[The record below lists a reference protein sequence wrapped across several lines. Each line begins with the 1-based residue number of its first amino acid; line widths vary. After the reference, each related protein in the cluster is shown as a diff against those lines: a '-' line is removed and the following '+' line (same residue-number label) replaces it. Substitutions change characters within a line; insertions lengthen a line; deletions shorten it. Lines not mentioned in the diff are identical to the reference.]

1 MIPHRLS
8 LASRLMLATLL
19 ILLVSLPLS
28 GIALS
33 RHVQATATA
42 AFDQRLESLLQVV
55 AAGLAWDD
63 VEGALVLQRDLGE
76 PRFTR
81 VFSGWYWQAS
91 DGGDHTLTSRS
102 LWDQRLATAAH
113 PEVTFRDLPGPRDTP
128 LRAIE
133 RDIRL
138 APLAAPLHV
147 AVAISREPLDTEI
160 ARFNRLVVLSLAG
173 LGVLLLATLAL
184 QVRWG
189 LAPLRRLRADLRRV
203 EDGEAEHLDTRLPEE
218 LARLA
223 AAMNGVLERDRRLMA
238 HARHAAGNL
247 AHALKTPV
255 SVLTTLADGIEEPRR
270 GRLREELARID
281 AAVRH
286 HLARATAAGDAGLA
300 PRIAV
305 AAVLAPIV
313 EGLGRLAERRG
324 IALTVALPATLR
336 LRLDPQDL
344 QELAG
349 NLLDNA
355 LRWAT
360 GEVRLSG
367 GEAADGVWLAVED
380 DGPGMDEAQRRE
392 ALARGA
398 RLDEQ
403 RSQSG
408 LGLAIVNELA
418 ELHGGEL
425 NLARSA
431 LGGLAARVW
440 LPSSPLAAPSARQE
454 PVAARPVSG

>member
-1 MIPHRLS
+1 MTPRRLS
-8 LASRLMLATLL
+8 LASRLMLATLS
-19 ILLVSLPLS
+19 ILVVSLPLS

-42 AFDQRLESLLQVV
+42 AFDQRLESLLRVV
-55 AAGLAWDD
+55 IAGLAWDD
-63 VEGALVLQRDLGE
+63 VAGELVLQRDLGE

-102 LWDQRLATAAH
+102 LWDQRLATATH
-113 PEVTFRDLPGPRDTP
+113 PAVAFRDLAGPRDTP

-138 APLAAPLHV
+138 APLAEPLHV
-147 AVAISREPLDTEI
+147 AVAISRAPLDTEL
-160 ARFNRLVVLSLAG
+160 ARFDRLVALSLAG
-173 LGVLLLATLAL
+173 LGALLLAAL
-184 QVRWG
+184 GLQIRWG
-189 LAPLRRLRADLRRV
+189 LAPLRRLRADLGRV
-203 EDGEAEHLDTRLPEE
+203 EDGEAERLDTRLPEE

-223 AAMNGVLERDRRLMA
+223 TAMNGVLERDRRLLA

-270 GRLREELARID
+270 GRIREELSRID

-300 PRIAV
+300 PRVAV
-305 AAVLAPIV
+305 SEVLSPIV

-324 IALTVALPATLR
+324 IALHAELPEPLYLR
-336 LRLDPQDL
+336 MDAQDL
-344 QELAG
+344 QELVG

-355 LRWAT
+355 LRWAA
-360 GEVRLSG
+360 GQVRLNG
-367 GEAADGVWLAVED
+367 GEKAGGVWLAVED
-380 DGPGMDEAQRRE
+380 DGPGMDESQRQA
-392 ALARGA
+392 ALGRGA
-398 RLDEQ
+398 RLDER

-408 LGLAIVNELA
+408 LGLAIVKELT
-418 ELHGGEL
+418 ELHGGEFTL
-425 NLARSA
+425 SRSA
-431 LGGLAARVW
+431 LGGLAARAW
-440 LPSSPLAAPSARQE
+440 LPTSALGER
-454 PVAARPVSG
+454 G

>member
-1 MIPHRLS
+1 MTPHRLS
-8 LASRLMLATLL
+8 LVSRLMLATLT
-19 ILLVSLPLS
+19 ILLVSLPLA

-55 AAGLAWDD
+55 VAGLAWDE
-63 VEGALVLQRDLGE
+63 VAGELVLQRDLGE

-91 DGGDHTLTSRS
+91 DGGNHTLTSRS
-102 LWDQRLATAAH
+102 LWDQRLATASH
-113 PEVTFRDLPGPRDTP
+113 PEIVFRDLSGPRGTP

-138 APLAAPLHV
+138 APLAESLHV

-160 ARFNRLVVLSLAG
+160 ARFDRLVALSLAG
-173 LGVLLLATLAL
+173 LGALLLAALAL
-184 QVRWG
+184 QIRWG

-203 EDGEAEHLDTRLPEE
+203 EDGEAERLDTRLPEE

-270 GRLREELARID
+270 RRIRDELARID
-281 AAVRH
+281 SAVHH
-286 HLARATAAGDAGLA
+286 HLARATAASDAGLA

-305 AAVLAPIV
+305 GEVLAPIV

-324 IALTVALPATLR
+324 IALHAELPEPLYLR
-336 LRLDPQDL
+336 MDAQDL
-344 QELAG
+344 QELVG

-355 LRWAT
+355 LRWAA
-360 GEVRLSG
+360 GRVRLNG
-367 GEAADGVWLAVED
+367 GEEAGGVWLAVED
-380 DGPGMDEAQRRE
+380 DGPGMDAAQRQ
-392 ALARGA
+392 AAMARGA

-403 RSQSG
+403 RSGSG
-408 LGLAIVNELA
+408 LGLAIVKDLT
-418 ELHGGEL
+418 ELHGGRLSLEEAAIGGL
-425 NLARSA
+425 CVRLWLPGSA
-431 LGGLAARVW
+431 LREQ
-440 LPSSPLAAPSARQE
+440 P
-454 PVAARPVSG
+454 

>member
-1 MIPHRLS
+1 MTARRLS
-8 LASRLMLATLL
+8 LASRLMLATLTV
-19 ILLVSLPLS
+19 LLVSLPLA

-33 RHVQATATA
+33 RHVEATATA
-42 AFDQRLESLLQVV
+42 SFDERLESLLRVV
-55 AAGLAWDD
+55 VAGLAWDE
-63 VEGALVLQRDLGE
+63 VAGELVLQRDLGE

-91 DGGDHTLTSRS
+91 DGGGHTLASRS

-113 PEVTFRDLPGPRDTP
+113 PEIAFRDLTGPRGTP

-138 APLAAPLHV
+138 APLAEPLHV
-147 AVAISREPLDTEI
+147 AVAISREPLDSEI
-160 ARFNRLVVLSLAG
+160 ARFDRLLALSLAG
-173 LGVLLLATLAL
+173 LGALLLAALAL
-184 QVRWG
+184 QIRWG

-203 EDGEAEHLDTRLPEE
+203 EDGEAERLDTRLPEE

-238 HARHAAGNL
+238 HARHAAGNM

-270 GRLREELARID
+270 GRLRDELARID

-300 PRIAV
+300 PRVAV
-305 AAVLAPIV
+305 AEVLAPIV

-324 IALTVALPATLR
+324 IELRVALPATLR
-336 LRLDPQDL
+336 VRLDPQDL
-344 QELAG
+344 QELVG

-355 LRWAT
+355 LRWASC
-360 GEVRLSG
+360 EVRLDG
-367 GEAADGVWLAVED
+367 GEADDGVWLAVED
-380 DGPGMDEAQRRE
+380 DGPGMDEAQRQA
-392 ALARGA
+392 ALGRGS
-398 RLDEQ
+398 RLDER

-408 LGLAIVNELA
+408 LGLAIVGELVA
-418 ELHGGEL
+418 LHGGEL
-425 NLARSA
+425 TLARST
-431 LGGLAARVW
+431 LGGLAARVR
-440 LPSSPLAAPSARQE
+440 LPTSPLRERDP
-454 PVAARPVSG
+454 G

>member
-1 MIPHRLS
+1 MTRRRLS
-8 LASRLMLATLL
+8 LASRLMLATLS
-19 ILLVSLPLS
+19 ILLVSLPLA

-33 RHVQATATA
+33 RHVEATATA
-42 AFDQRLESLLQVV
+42 AFDERLESLLRVV
-55 AAGLAWDD
+55 VAGLAWDE
-63 VEGALVLQRDLGE
+63 VAGELVLQRDLGE
-76 PRFTR
+76 PRFSR

-91 DGGDHTLTSRS
+91 DGGEHTLASRS
-102 LWDQRLATAAH
+102 LWDQRLATATH
-113 PEVTFRDLPGPRDTP
+113 PEVAFRDLTGPRGTP

-160 ARFNRLVVLSLAG
+160 ARFDRLLALSLAG
-173 LGVLLLATLAL
+173 LGVLLLAALAL
-184 QVRWG
+184 QIRWG

-203 EDGEAEHLDTRLPEE
+203 EDGEAERLDTRLPEE

-223 AAMNGVLERDRRLMA
+223 TAMNGVLERDRRLMA

-300 PRIAV
+300 PRVAV
-305 AAVLAPIV
+305 AEVLAPIV

-324 IALTVALPATLR
+324 IVLSVELPATLR
-336 LRLDPQDL
+336 VRLDPQDL

-355 LRWAT
+355 LRWASR
-360 GEVRLSG
+360 EVRLDG
-367 GEAADGVWLAVED
+367 GEADDGVWLAVED
-380 DGPGMDEAQRRE
+380 DGPGMDEAQRQA
-392 ALARGA
+392 ALGRGA

-408 LGLAIVNELA
+408 LGLAIVGELVA
-418 ELHGGEL
+418 LHGGEL
-425 NLARSA
+425 TLARST
-431 LGGLAARVW
+431 LGGLAARVR
-440 LPSSPLAAPSARQE
+440 LPASPLRERDP
-454 PVAARPVSG
+454 G